1 MAYIDYRQTSP
12 RRGPTETLLPA
23 LALVAAVW
31 LLGAPALAL
40 GPGAG
45 DSDSDSDEHVVVHR
59 AVHVAD
65 CPEVKVLGAGS
76 ARVLSLSSRPF
87 LGVEASNLTPE
98 LREHFGAP
106 GDAGVMLSKIVDD
119 SAAEAAGLAV
129 GDIVTRVDDD
139 EITSSGRLGRAVRQK
154 DGGDAVEIEYWRD
167 GEMYRTTATLK
178 EREGCAVDI
187 GDTLRAIRLEDLP
200 EIGALGIEIGGEALG
215 ATLEALGESL
225 VDQDWEKH
233 LQGLEEIELERI
245 EERMERVQ
253 ERLERLE
260 ERLERDYGR
269 ELERAERELERARE
283 RAGRERERAAR
294 EQERALERA
303 EQERERAERARERE
317 RERAEQARE
326 RAEREAERARA
337 EAERARAE
345 ADGEG
350 GGLF

>member
-1 MAYIDYRQTSP
+1 MKYLDPQQTSP
-12 RRGPTETLLPA
+12 RMGFPPTLAVLIAATLT
-23 LALVAAVW
+23 
-31 LLGAPALAL
+31 LGAPALAL

-45 DSDSDSDEHVVVHR
+45 DSDSDSDSDKHVHVHR

-65 CPEVKVLGAGS
+65 CPEVKVLGSGN
-76 ARVLSLSSRPF
+76 ARVLSLSPRPF

-106 GDAGVMLSKIVDD
+106 GDAGVMLSKIIGD

-129 GDIVTRVDDD
+129 GDIVTHIDGEEV
-139 EITSSGRLGRAVRQK
+139 SSISHLGRAVRGKQ
-154 DGGDAVEIEYWRD
+154 GGDPVEIEYWRE
-167 GEMYRTTATLK
+167 GRQISTTATLTEQ
-178 EREGCAVDI
+178 ERCSVDI

-200 EIGALGIEIGGEALG
+200 AIGELGIEIGGEALG

-225 VDQDWEKH
+225 SGLDWEQH
-233 LQGLEEIELERI
+233 LQGLEEIELEHL

-253 ERLERLE
+253 ERMERLE

-269 ELERAERELERARE
+269 ELERARERAERTQERELERA
-283 RAGRERERAAR
+283 
-294 EQERALERA
+294 EQA
-303 EQERERAERARERE
+303 

-326 RAEREAERARA
+326 RARERAEHEAERAEQEAAREAERAEREAERAER
-337 EAERARAE
+337 ERAK

-350 GGLF
+350 SGLV